1 MRQKK
6 NNILIVLLCGFIVL
20 IIVWWNKQMNRYER
34 PKGLTS
40 YETVEQFIKAMNA
53 GNVING
59 FLEQEVNDKGSSDV
73 QFVDVTIERVKE
85 DDEMAEYHVVMT
97 EVHKKTHQETLTDW
111 RVILKKDLLS
121 GEWMITSY
129 GEG

>member
-1 MRQKK
+1 
-6 NNILIVLLCGFIVL
+6 
-20 IIVWWNKQMNRYER
+20 MNRYER

-53 GNVING
+53 GNDING

-97 EVHKKTHQETLTDW
+97 EVHKNTSRNINGLESYLEKRFIKR
-111 RVILKKDLLS
+111 RVDDNEL
-121 GEWMITSY
+121 W
-129 GEG
+129 

>member
-1 MRQKK
+1 M
-6 NNILIVLLCGFIVL
+6 
-20 IIVWWNKQMNRYER
+20 
-34 PKGLTS
+34 P
-40 YETVEQFIKAMNA
+40 IKARAETAALA
-53 GNVING
+53 GKRG
-59 FLEQEVNDKGSSDV
+59 FCYADGQKG
-73 QFVDVTIERVKE
+73 R

>member
-53 GNVING
+53 GNDING

-97 EVHKKTHQETLTDW
+97 EVHKK
-111 RVILKKDLLS
+111 
-121 GEWMITSY
+121 ITSRNINGLESY
-129 GEG
+129 LEKRFIKRRVDDNELW

>member
-1 MRQKK
+1 MRKNKK
-6 NNILIVLLCGFIVL
+6 KYIISLVSITIMLILCLRVIMF
-20 IIVWWNKQMNRYER
+20 NDYER

-40 YETVEQFIKAMNA
+40 YETVEEFIKAMNA
-53 GNVING
+53 GNDING
-59 FLEQEVNDKGSSDV
+59 FLEQEVNDKGSSDI

-97 EVHKKTHQETLTDW
+97 EVYKKTHQETLTDW
-111 RVILKKDLLS
+111 RVILKKDLSS

>member
-53 GNVING
+53 GNDING
-59 FLEQEVNDKGSSDV
+59 F
-73 QFVDVTIERVKE
+73 FKE
-85 DDEMAEYHVVMT
+85 
-97 EVHKKTHQETLTDW
+97 KLTKFL
-111 RVILKKDLLS
+111 IIFS
-121 GEWMITSY
+121 
-129 GEG
+129 

>member
-53 GNVING
+53 GNDING
-59 FLEQEVNDKGSSDV
+59 FLEQEVM
-73 QFVDVTIERVKE
+73 IRE
-85 DDEMAEYHVVMT
+85 VVMFNLL
-97 EVHKKTHQETLTDW
+97 TL
-111 RVILKKDLLS
+111 RLNV
-121 GEWMITSY
+121 
-129 GEG
+129 